1 MVKTNSSLL
10 VLQGKNTMNENRQ
23 KTNGSYAAN
32 RMANITPPPPL
43 RGLSTDKIER
53 RVTDGVTPFQKSEA
67 TAPPI
72 IIDIGQSRLRVEDG
86 EYNACIGGV
95 YDLGTVLGYQE
106 KPTHKIGLTYIVQT
120 QDGPAE
126 VSDVVTATL
135 YRSKLRDV
143 VRAAWGT
150 VPAGASRELNRL
162 AGCGLKIYVRTKI
175 SRRGSQYTV
184 VDDVG
189 RLADGE
195 AAPTIE
201 KPEVWNRAHGT
212 RPPAMMPYWIRNK
225 MQEWAEEQIFSE
237 SAQSD
242 AEIVA
247 KSRGEVSNPVDSGIG
262 LQTDVDDG
270 GADEDGPSIVE
281 YGQYIDDLNKEAVAA
296 GWGVK

>member
-1 MVKTNSSLL
+1 
-10 VLQGKNTMNENRQ
+10 MNRSIEKLSVGN
-23 KTNGSYAAN
+23 YVN
-32 RMANITPPPPL
+32 RMTNITPPPPL
-43 RGLSTDKIER
+43 RGINMEKIER
-53 RVTDGVTPFQKSEA
+53 REMDGVTPFQKSEA
-67 TAPPI
+67 MAPPT
-72 IIDIGQSRLRVEDG
+72 IIDIGQSRLRVQDG
-86 EYNACIGGV
+86 EYRACIGGI

-120 QDGPAE
+120 QDGLAE

-135 YRSKLRDV
+135 YRSKLRDI

-225 MQEWAEEQIFSE
+225 MQEWAEKQIFSE
-237 SAQSD
+237 LAQSD

-247 KSRGEVSNPVDSGIG
+247 KSRVEVSNPVDGGIG
-262 LQTDVDDG
+262 IQTDVDNG